1 MKVRV
6 ISPTIQEFDGE
17 RFYLCGNYF
26 QHQGKRLH
34 VAVWK
39 YHNGDI
45 PKGYHVHHIDE
56 DRSNNQIE
64 NLCLM
69 PASMHSS
76 FHQHEEK
83 QREHQKRQIK
93 NMQELA
99 KEWHKSKEGRETHS
113 RLAKALWEKAEPIT
127 YICTECG
134 KEFQSRCHYSPES
147 NRFCSNNCKAAF
159 RRHNRTDDVDR
170 VCAYCGKTFRVNRYS
185 KAECCSRDCAVKR
198 RWNK

>member
-1 MKVRV
+1 MKVKV

-56 DRSNNQIE
+56 NRSNNQIE
-64 NLCLM
+64 NLKLM
-69 PASMHSS
+69 ESGMHSS
-76 FHQHEEK
+76 LHQHSEDRRAY
-83 QREHQKRQIK
+83 QQKHIK
-93 NMQELA
+93 DMRELA
-99 KEWHKSKEGRETHS
+99 SEWHKSEEGRAWH
-113 RLAKALWEKAEPIT
+113 RKASKAQWENAEPIT

-134 KEFQSRCHYSPES
+134 KEFQSRHHYGTDV
-147 NRFCSNNCKAAF
+147 NKFCSNNCRAAF

-185 KAECCSRDCAVKR
+185 DTECCSRECAVKR

>member
-1 MKVRV
+1 MKVKV

-26 QHQGKRLH
+26 QHKGKRLH
-34 VAVWK
+34 VAVWR
-39 YHNGDI
+39 YHNGEI

-56 DRSNNQIE
+56 DRTNNQIE
-64 NLCLM
+64 NLRLM
-69 PASMHSS
+69 VSNMHLSMH
-76 FHQHEEK
+76 QHSDERRAYQQEHIKDMRELASEWHRSEAGREMHKRLAEK
-83 QREHQKRQIK
+83 Q
-93 NMQELA
+93 
-99 KEWHKSKEGRETHS
+99 
-113 RLAKALWEKAEPIT
+113 WENAEPIK

-134 KEFQSRCHYSPES
+134 KEFESRHHYGPEE
-147 NRFCSNNCKAAF
+147 NHFCGPNCKAAF
-159 RRHNRTDDVDR
+159 RRHSRKDDVER